1 MLPLRPWTPLPSVS
15 AAECTAAE
23 PYEIPGQGCKF
34 DAFYVA
40 CRIHQEPSAGLRSG
54 LEGRVGFDYKMFTK
68 LKNISLCILPL
79 AAQNL
84 WTTATDANSSWQA
97 SKAF

>member
-1 MLPLRPWTPLPSVS
+1 MKFRVKDASSTHFMLRAGSTKNLP
-15 AAECTAAE
+15 
-23 PYEIPGQGCKF
+23 
-34 DAFYVA
+34 
-40 CRIHQEPSAGLRSG
+40 AGLRSG

-84 WTTATDANSSWQA
+84 WTTATDAKSSGQA